1 VLIAGS
7 NPVLSTNLLLVILL
21 MMPWNYKP
29 QTSSSRNHRRNLLFK
44 SVVIATRGGT
54 KGRPLSTIPI
64 VNVLIDTID
73 PGAIVQSGGH

>member
-7 NPVLSTNLLLVILL
+7 NPVLSTNLLLVIQLR
-21 MMPWNYKP
+21 MPWNYNP
-29 QTSSSRNHRRNLLFK
+29 QTSSSRNHRGNLLFK
-44 SVVIATRGGT
+44 SVVIATRGGI
-54 KGRPLSTIPI
+54 KGRLLSMIPI